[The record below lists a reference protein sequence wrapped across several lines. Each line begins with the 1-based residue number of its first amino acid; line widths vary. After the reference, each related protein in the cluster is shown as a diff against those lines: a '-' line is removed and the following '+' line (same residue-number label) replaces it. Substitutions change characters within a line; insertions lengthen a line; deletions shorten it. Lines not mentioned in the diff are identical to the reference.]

1 MRPGTLH
8 WVLSISN
15 TICVGQ
21 YFYASSTIMHSIIAL
36 VHTSLLGGA
45 ITNEKHL
52 ETKTLLYQMM
62 HLWCMRVNKR
72 DVDGKLK

>member
-1 MRPGTLH
+1 
-8 WVLSISN
+8 
-15 TICVGQ
+15 
-21 YFYASSTIMHSIIAL
+21 MHSVIAL

-62 HLWCMRVNKR
+62 HFWSLQVNKR
-72 DVDGKLK
+72 DVDGKLE